1 MKKNKWIAGTIAAL
15 MMPLNGCHD
24 TVDSDRIPY
33 AMVYVD
39 LSTQGIWDTYGVH
52 GFGQY
57 NEFIHTGSSAVQR
70 PSNFHYNDMSATGFG
85 GLLLVANL
93 ENMPLLYDLAC
104 PVERKQSVR
113 VVYDRDTQI
122 ATCPE
127 CGSQYNVCEH
137 FGSPISG
144 QAFQR
149 KWGLQ
154 RYTARP
160 AAMGGYILSR

>member
-1 MKKNKWIAGTIAAL
+1 
-15 MMPLNGCHD
+15 
-24 TVDSDRIPY
+24 
-33 AMVYVD
+33 MVCTGSGNTMN
-39 LSTQGIWDTYGVH
+39 LSTPEVLL
-52 GFGQY
+52 
-57 NEFIHTGSSAVQR
+57 SSALQI
-70 PSNFHYNDMSATGFG
+70 
-85 GLLLVANL
+85 
-93 ENMPLLYDLAC
+93 LAC